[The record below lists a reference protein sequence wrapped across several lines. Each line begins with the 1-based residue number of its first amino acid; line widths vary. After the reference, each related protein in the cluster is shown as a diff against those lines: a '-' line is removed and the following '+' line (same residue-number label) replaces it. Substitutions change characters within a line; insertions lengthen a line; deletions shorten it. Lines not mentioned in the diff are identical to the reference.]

1 MAVQVRSGE
10 LVVGNL
16 VAKNMVPNLR
26 AHLLTDAS
34 SSASILDM
42 GADDSVTDMDDLL
55 PCVCAVPSHYDGPP
69 LDRLR
74 LILQHAGYRVMD
86 FVPES
91 VAAAL
96 SLPKED
102 AGTPPVKHLAVFDM
116 GGIETTCSILHCDA
130 DMTSPV
136 ILSTSTTTLCSGV
149 AVSANIVEHLAGA
162 FQKKHGIDLRVD
174 SLAMERL
181 TQAADAAKHELSSA
195 AFSQVH
201 LPFITADAS
210 GAKHLEHTITSSAL
224 HRLME
229 TPLEHAATL
238 CREALRRAKLDAVD
252 AVVVVG
258 GGGKSPLVQASV
270 GHALDNPRLLV
281 IENAEEAVA
290 LGAATRGVALAEF
303 TTLR

>member
-34 SSASILDM
+34 SSAGILDM

-102 AGTPPVKHLAVFDM
+102 VGTPPVKHLAVFDM

-130 DMTSPV
+130 DMTSPT
-136 ILSTSTTTLCSGV
+136 ILSTSGV

-181 TQAADAAKHELSSA
+181 TQSADAAKHELSSA
-195 AFSQVH
+195 AFSQVL